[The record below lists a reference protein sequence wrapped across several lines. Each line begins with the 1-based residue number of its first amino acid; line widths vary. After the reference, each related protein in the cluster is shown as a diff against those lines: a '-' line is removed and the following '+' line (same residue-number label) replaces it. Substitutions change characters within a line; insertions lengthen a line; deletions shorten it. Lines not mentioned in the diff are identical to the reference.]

1 MVGKKSG
8 NPPNPLPPP
17 SSSLPSPPLP
27 PTNALP
33 PSTSQQTTCPNGL
46 ALDANGNCP
55 ISTTTPNQRISR
67 PSDQQHHK
75 ESNLLGAQELTIKK
89 VKVTVIPLLYHNPIV
104 NRT

>member
-8 NPPNPLPPP
+8 NPPNPLPPKNLLPPP

-55 ISTTTPNQRISR
+55 ISNTTPNQQISR
-67 PSDQQHHK
+67 PSEQQHHK
-75 ESNLLGAQELTIKK
+75 ESNLLGAQELTTKK
-89 VKVTVIPLLYHNPIV
+89 GKSNGNSSSVP
-104 NRT
+104 